1 MLTIIALLMLLPA
14 PTAQASTEPPPFA
27 AVTAGYVAL
36 SVADLDASAE
46 WYRTK
51 LSLRVVKERSASPD
65 GKATATI
72 LAGEGL
78 IVELVH
84 HVDATPHPAGAAHL
98 VRGFFKAGIVVND
111 LDAALRELER
121 RHVTIRFRPFADEAL
136 GYRTFAIADNEG
148 NIVQFFGK

>member
-1 MLTIIALLMLLPA
+1 MMMIIALLLLVSA
-14 PTAQASTEPPPFA
+14 PTQASTDAPPFS

-36 SVADLDASAE
+36 SVDNLDASAE
-46 WYRTK
+46 WYRTR
-51 LSLRVVKERSASPD
+51 LSLRVVKERSTSPD

-72 LAGEGL
+72 LAGAGL
-78 IVELVH
+78 IVELIH

-98 VRGFFKAGIVVND
+98 VRGFFKAGIVVTD

-136 GYRTFAIADNEG
+136 GYRTF
-148 NIVQFFGK
+148 

>member
-1 MLTIIALLMLLPA
+1 MMMIIALLMLVSA
-14 PTAQASTEPPPFA
+14 PAQASTDAPPFS

-36 SVADLDASAE
+36 SVANLDASAE

-51 LSLRVVKERSASPD
+51 LSLRVVKERGTSPD

-72 LAGEGL
+72 LAGAGL
-78 IVELVH
+78 IVELIH

-121 RHVTIRFRPFADEAL
+121 RHVTIRFRPFTDEAM